1 MLEKIGNQ
9 KKGNSSKKKKKNKAV
24 SSKNDTH
31 LTFEIIQLN

>member
-9 KKGNSSKKKKKNKAV
+9 KRQFFLKKKQG
-24 SSKNDTH
+24 SGSKNDTH

>member
-9 KKGNSSKKKKKNKAV
+9 KKGSSSKKKKQG
-24 SSKNDTH
+24 SGSKNDTH